1 MAKLNYLKTCLL
13 SVQLTSSPFLSVLR
27 PDQKRWA
34 QMLTARHWSGFF
46 SSLEAASAHWVLSG
60 SWFSSLKHRIRSK
73 VPIISVIAANW
84 ALESLISSSYREK
97 AYGDVGGCIE

>member
-1 MAKLNYLKTCLL
+1 
-13 SVQLTSSPFLSVLR
+13 
-27 PDQKRWA
+27 
-34 QMLTARHWSGFF
+34 MLTARHWSGFF

-97 AYGDVGGCIE
+97 AYGEVGVVLSEWGNRDDILFKS

>member
-1 MAKLNYLKTCLL
+1 M
-13 SVQLTSSPFLSVLR
+13 LR

-60 SWFSSLKHRIRSK
+60 SWFSSLKHLIRSK
-73 VPIISVIAANW
+73 VPIIRVMAANW

-97 AYGDVGGCIE
+97 AYGGRVVLSERGIRMSQKFDV